1 MHILSVK
8 ITLIGNENNRFS
20 FSFSYQDKK
29 RLREATPDNVV
40 VALQEELIAVKL
52 REAEAT
58 LALKELRPKI
68 TELNSQWQRHLQV
81 KNTELV
87 VHFDRAK

>member
-1 MHILSVK
+1 M
-8 ITLIGNENNRFS
+8 
-20 FSFSYQDKK
+20 
-29 RLREATPDNVV
+29 REATPDNVV

-68 TELNSQWQRHLQV
+68 SELSSQWLRHLQV
-81 KNTELV
+81 RGSLSCR
-87 VHFDRAK
+87 FCFRY

>member
-1 MHILSVK
+1 M
-8 ITLIGNENNRFS
+8 
-20 FSFSYQDKK
+20 
-29 RLREATPDNVV
+29 REATPDNVV

-68 TELNSQWQRHLQV
+68 AELTSQWLRHLQV
-81 KNTELV
+81 APSIRGNSNRVQTLQS
-87 VHFDRAK
+87 DLLN

>member
-1 MHILSVK
+1 M
-8 ITLIGNENNRFS
+8 
-20 FSFSYQDKK
+20 
-29 RLREATPDNVV
+29 REATPDYVV

-68 TELNSQWQRHLQV
+68 AELTAQWLRHLQV
-81 KNTELV
+81 IKRINDIG
-87 VHFDRAK
+87 FIFR